1 MTIRYNVPSVP
12 YFLFF
17 KAGQLVDRLQ
27 GANALA
33 LSTKFNSLASSHSSI
48 AAGAPARPV
57 EQAARSENNDLN
69 ARLAALVHS
78 SPVMLFMKG
87 SPDAPKCGFSRRVVE
102 ALRGP
107 AACASF
113 GHFDILSDDA
123 VREGLKTFSDWP
135 TYPQLYIRGELIGGC
150 DIVEEMAK
158 NGELA
163 AQVLTATSAPPLP
176 PSTAAAPAPVPS
188 GDVNERIK
196 ALLVS
201 HSVML
206 FMKGACYLRRG
217 PCFHSRECLPLSLTL
232 WLPRYPG
239 RAQVRVQQ
247 TRGRGTAPC
256 GRLRLRHVQHSGR
269 GRPGHQR
276 RPQEIQRL
284 ADVPAA
290 VQNRRAARR
299 LRHCG
304 SHGEERRAERS
315 SGMKRAWS
323 RLTCAGSR
331 VQILR
336 YVLRQPRQIAQP
348 RSQLARLRNVIVCER
363 KPQVRLAGRE
373 LTRDPRADGAQRAG
387 SSNSCRHLLP
397 CFQHVTQQLRVV
409 NAGILF
415 RLWRG

>member
-1 MTIRYNVPSVP
+1 VTVRYNVPSVP

-33 LSTKFNSLASSHSSI
+33 LSSKVNSLASSPSST

-57 EQAARSENNDLN
+57 EQAAHSESNDLN

-113 GHFDILSDDA
+113 GHFDILSDDT

-163 AQVLTATSAPPLP
+163 AQVATATSAPPLP
-176 PSTAAAPAPVPS
+176 PSTEAAPVPVPG

-196 ALLVS
+196 ALLAS

-206 FMKGACYLRRG
+206 FMKGACY
-217 PCFHSRECLPLSLTL
+217 P
-232 WLPRYPG
+232 
-239 RAQVRVQQ
+239 
-247 TRGRGTAPC
+247 
-256 GRLRLRHVQHSGR
+256 
-269 GRPGHQR
+269 
-276 RPQEIQRL
+276 
-284 ADVPAA
+284 
-290 VQNRRAARR
+290 
-299 LRHCG
+299 
-304 SHGEERRAERS
+304 
-315 SGMKRAWS
+315 
-323 RLTCAGSR
+323 
-331 VQILR
+331 
-336 YVLRQPRQIAQP
+336 
-348 RSQLARLRNVIVCER
+348 
-363 KPQVRLAGRE
+363 
-373 LTRDPRADGAQRAG
+373 
-387 SSNSCRHLLP
+387 
-397 CFQHVTQQLRVV
+397 
-409 NAGILF
+409 
-415 RLWRG
+415 